1 MKIEKLREMSAAEL
15 QAEEKKLRQEL
26 FNLKFQ
32 HVTGQLDNPIKLRDL
47 KKEIARVKTVQKEQ
61 ELKAAK

>member
-26 FNLKFQ
+26 FNLRFQ
-32 HVTGQLDNPIKLRDL
+32 HVTGQVDNPIKLRDL
-47 KKEIARVKTVQKEQ
+47 KKDIARVKTVQKEQ
-61 ELKAAK
+61 ELKARA

>member
-1 MKIEKLREMSAAEL
+1 MKIEKLREMSATEL
-15 QAEEKKLRQEL
+15 AAEEKKLRQEL

-47 KKEIARVKTVQKEQ
+47 QKEIARVKTVQKEQ